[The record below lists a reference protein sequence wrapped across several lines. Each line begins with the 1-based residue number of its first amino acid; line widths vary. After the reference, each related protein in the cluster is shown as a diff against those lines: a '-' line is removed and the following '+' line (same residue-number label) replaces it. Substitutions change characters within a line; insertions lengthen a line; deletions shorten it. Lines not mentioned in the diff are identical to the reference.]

1 MEGEEE
7 GYFVR
12 SEDGYTPKEII
23 RTTAAAV
30 LWKAA
35 AKPSTPPSS
44 QPEKPVQI
52 LMVDADKLECV
63 YELTEEYKLAKRCR
77 HEHLVGVHVSFRSKA
92 DNRLWIVM
100 PSVSRVSL
108 RAMITSSPS
117 ALPEAGVGTLLRQ
130 TLEGL
135 DCVHA
140 LGDRPHGNVCA
151 GCVYMADG
159 DFATAKLGFRELM
172 CERTTKRA
180 AECWVAPE
188 LARDPKMVH
197 GKAEDVWTFG
207 LFALELVYGGKIPVS
222 THENVKAP
230 LRDNFNVKAPSSSS
244 SSSRRP
250 SFSWKLFGRLK
261 TKAKTKTKTVAI
273 SDLLGEVIRMCLR
286 EDPSKRPTTKQLL
299 EHEYFKTTLSSSNN
313 GEESVLDDKNNK
325 MNKALADLLKKAC
338 TL

>member
-1 MEGEEE
+1 MEGEED

-12 SEDGYTPKEII
+12 SEDGYTPKEIL

-30 LWKAA
+30 LWKAT
-35 AKPSTPPSS
+35 AKPSTPPPLS

-52 LMVDADKLECV
+52 LTVDADKLECV

-77 HEHLVGVHVSFRSKA
+77 HEHLVGVHVSFRSKT

-108 RAMITSSPS
+108 RAMIASSPS

-159 DFATAKLGFRELM
+159 DFAAAKLGFRELM

-188 LARDPKMVH
+188 LARDPKTVH
-197 GKAEDVWTFG
+197 GKAADVWMFG
-207 LFALELVYGGKIPVS
+207 LFALELVYGGDIPVS
-222 THENVKAP
+222 THKNVKAF
-230 LRDNFNVKAPSSSS
+230 LRDNLNVRTLSSSS
-244 SSSRRP
+244 SRP
-250 SFSWKLFGRLK
+250 SFSWKLFGRFK
-261 TKAKTKTKTVAI
+261 KTKTKTKIVAI

-299 EHEYFKTTLSSSNN
+299 EHEYFKTTLSSSN
-313 GEESVLDDKNNK
+313 K
-325 MNKALADLLKKAC
+325 MKKALADQLKKAC